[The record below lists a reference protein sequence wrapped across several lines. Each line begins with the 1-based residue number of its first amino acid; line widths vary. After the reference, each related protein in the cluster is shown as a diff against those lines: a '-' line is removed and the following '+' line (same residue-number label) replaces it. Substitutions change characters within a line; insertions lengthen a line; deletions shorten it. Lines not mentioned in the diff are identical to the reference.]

1 MLFAGDS
8 YFYIGRGHFEAGK
21 PCQDYALAGTNG
33 RAAYAIVSDGC
44 STGGKTDVGA
54 RILALSTAKTLG
66 HTAVRAIA
74 EPVTD
79 VLPEISVRQRLVV
92 TCSQE
97 ILGLSQSDILAT
109 CVYCYF
115 TPQGGYIHLEGD
127 GVIALRWRDK
137 HIRMYRY
144 EWEDNRPCYPAFA
157 QDHFAGFIQEHGG
170 DLAAQ
175 KLTQEIWDYAPGD
188 TGCRLISE
196 THISLWEGIRGVRIP
211 IAKEELDLLDCVAVF
226 TDGVA
231 QVEGIDWKE
240 AVVEC
245 LAFKVVAGEFV
256 KRRLI
261 RFIKDVQKKGKGPLD
276 DIACAA
282 IRMIPEEV
290 K

>member
-127 GVIALRWRDK
+127 GVIAGC
-137 HIRMYRY
+137 
-144 EWEDNRPCYPAFA
+144 EPA
-157 QDHFAGFIQEHGG
+157 HLHHPV
-170 DLAAQ
+170 
-175 KLTQEIWDYAPGD
+175 Y
-188 TGCRLISE
+188 
-196 THISLWEGIRGVRIP
+196 RIP
-211 IAKEELDLLDCVAVF
+211 GPGQCRP
-226 TDGVA
+226 
-231 QVEGIDWKE
+231 
-240 AVVEC
+240 AVVRHRYPR
-245 LAFKVVAGEFV
+245 V
-256 KRRLI
+256 R
-261 RFIKDVQKKGKGPLD
+261 Q
-276 DIACAA
+276 
-282 IRMIPEEV
+282 
-290 K
+290 